1 MGLSLV
7 DMFIIGAIVHFCI
20 LGLYL
25 VRYIEDNIDVLRNEN
40 NSVQERNDDR

>member
-7 DMFIIGAIVHFCI
+7 DLFIIGAIVHFCV

-25 VRYIEDNIDVLRNEN
+25 VRYIEDNIDILKDEKDMSEKRSNG
-40 NSVQERNDDR
+40 